1 MGIIIV
7 YRYITIKPHF
17 VPESPYAV
25 FGGIIHGFS
34 LSHAPLSEEPFVL
47 LSITW
52 SAKALF
58 RTYTLPVPSF
68 LAYLSGRPHPFTRS
82 VGGDEDVRWVTCGN
96 ISLDLAP
103 GATHFQIHPPYRAK
117 PARRGQWMIDN
128 WEETAYQ
135 TSWCK
140 VAELIF
146 DCLKPVS
153 SPLEC
158 IYVGSC
164 QNHASRLRE
173 IVMRQLAWNDLQGF
187 LFHIST
193 DGWLMAHAALSLIL
207 SLNHT
212 TFELV
217 SDSYYGG
224 ELMP

>member
-1 MGIIIV
+1 MDSVCPTLHCLRSHLFSFQSHGQLKLCLGL
-7 YRYITIKPHF
+7 THF
-17 VPESPYAV
+17 
-25 FGGIIHGFS
+25 
-34 LSHAPLSEEPFVL
+34 
-47 LSITW
+47 
-52 SAKALF
+52 LF
-58 RTYTLPVPSF
+58 LPSWHTC
-68 LAYLSGRPHPFTRS
+68 PHPFTRS
-82 VGGDEDVRWVTCGN
+82 VGGDKDVRWVTCGN

-103 GATHFQIHPPYRAK
+103 GATHFQIQPPYRAK

-164 QNHASRLRE
+164 QNHALRLRE